1 MSDTPSVVLAAAL
14 SPDVFAVVALAATW
28 ILIALGLH
36 LTFGL
41 LGIVNLAHGEF
52 LLVGA
57 YVAFAISAATGS
69 VLLGVLIAGSVT
81 ALLGAL
87 LDAIV
92 LRRLRARLLD
102 TLLATFGAAVVM
114 RQGIQLIAGPNPRAL
129 LDPISRSAVIGGVIV
144 PGWRLAIVMVT
155 LVLVLVLAR
164 LLSATDL
171 GIQWRAVAGNARL
184 ATTLALDVDRTRTVV
199 FAVGCGVAGLAGA
212 MLAPV
217 STLSPQYGTRFLVPA
232 FLVVILGG
240 VGSLKGLVIAGA
252 VLGATLGA
260 LQFRVDGV
268 NAQMLV
274 VLLAVVLLRA
284 REPLRAM
291 RALRH
296 SRRVDA

>member
-1 MSDTPSVVLAAAL
+1 MSDTPYVMLAAAL

-69 VLLGVLIAGSVT
+69 VLLGVLIAGPVT
-81 ALLGAL
+81 ALLGAT
-87 LDAIV
+87 LDVIV

-129 LDPISRSAVIGGVIV
+129 VDPIGRSTIIGGVIV

-164 LLSATDL
+164 LLAATDV

-240 VGSLKGLVIAGA
+240 VGSLRGLVIAGA

-268 NAQMLV
+268 SAQMLV

-291 RALRH
+291 RALRRN
-296 SRRVDA
+296 RRVDA